1 MERAFLF
8 APNLPLCLNKMNN
21 RINICLSIVGAF
33 CSMGDVMSKFQIDY
47 SGLVNKLEK
56 KAYRLSDVKDQ
67 LETVAFDIVRFKD
80 EDKGADL
87 WQIQN
92 ADDGEYIVAL
102 YQPEEDVKVAS
113 WDVIYSKTAN
123 ALQISYK
130 GDPLVR
136 IAASKLGIPESE
148 VSKVQSY
155 LPAKLASNKK
165 LVRALLN
172 ELPESAKKEVL
183 NKYPEMLD

>member
-1 MERAFLF
+1 
-8 APNLPLCLNKMNN
+8 
-21 RINICLSIVGAF
+21 
-33 CSMGDVMSKFQIDY
+33 MSKFSVDY
-47 SGLVNKLEK
+47 SKLENKIYK

-87 WQIQN
+87 WQVQS

-102 YQPEEDVKVAS
+102 YQPDEETKTAAPL
-113 WDVIYSKTAN
+113 WDVVLSKSGSD
-123 ALQISYK
+123 LQISYK

-136 IAASKLGIPESE
+136 LSANQLGIPRAEIGT
-148 VSKVQSY
+148 VPSY
-155 LPAKLASNKK
+155 LPEKLASNKK
-165 LVRALLN
+165 LVKALLN

-183 NKYPEMLD
+183 SKYPELV